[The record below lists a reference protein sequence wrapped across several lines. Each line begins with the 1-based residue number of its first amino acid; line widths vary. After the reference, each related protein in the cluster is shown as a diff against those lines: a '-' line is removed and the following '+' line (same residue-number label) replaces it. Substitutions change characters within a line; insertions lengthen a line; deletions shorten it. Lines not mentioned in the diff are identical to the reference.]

1 MSNLVIVE
9 SPAKAKTIAKYL
21 NSNSKLKNMGRFDVV
36 SSMGH
41 VRDLKKKELGIDVN
55 NNFKPFYEVTMEKTK
70 LVDELKKKAAAA
82 SMIWLASDY
91 DREGESIAMHLKEVL
106 KLKKYKRITFTEIT
120 PKALETAVQNPRQI
134 DDSLV
139 DAQET
144 RRILDRLVGFKLS
157 PLLWKRYK
165 TNMATALSAGRVQSA
180 VMHIILQREHDIE
193 KFTSET
199 YWYFFGDFK
208 IKLGKSE
215 VHDLNEVKLY
225 QDKNIYKINDMKTV
239 SSFLKK
245 IKNEFSIQDVRVK
258 ETKKN
263 PDMPFIT
270 SSLQQDAYSKLGFGI
285 KHTMK
290 IAQELYEQGFITYM
304 RTDSYAISE
313 DFKSSAEAYIKDTY
327 GEHYYSGGLLRK
339 KTSKN
344 AQEAHEAIR
353 PTDVNT
359 LAASIK
365 LGPDHT
371 KLYDMIWKRTVAFF
385 MKACVYDELEVKIV
399 DSSFKKDALHFISSI
414 SKIKFN
420 GFMIVYGA
428 SIDEYDFQSFLEKLK
443 SPATK
448 VVNQKVVAKNTWQ
461 SPPQRFNDSSIIKT
475 LESEGIGRPSTY
487 AGILT
492 KLIEKQYIIKSDI
505 QGQSKDIINFIYQKG
520 EVKAEKGSI
529 TVGSEKSKLVPTDIG
544 REIDKF
550 LETHFEYIVNKD
562 FTANMEADL
571 DNIATGNKSRLHVL
585 NTFWKQFG
593 KDVAAQEKSSEKKV
607 KLDSQNVTYTI
618 DGKDYI
624 VRLAKY
630 GPVIQYK
637 DEETN
642 SKRYINLKPFL
653 KYHKKEFTDISE
665 DDIIYLMSMPKP
677 VGKYNGKVVEVWY
690 GPYGF
695 YLKHDG
701 ANIKL
706 PYKLVLRFAV
716 NEEVTADELKAAILY
731 SQNKDKEKDN
741 DNQQTSKKGL
751 YNKKSKQEASKKV
764 VKKILKN

>member
-21 NSNSKLKNMGRFDVV
+21 NASSKLKSLGKFEVV

-55 NNFKPFYEVTMEKTK
+55 SNFRPFYEVTVEKTK
-70 LVDELKKKAAAA
+70 LVQDLKKKAATA

-120 PKALETAVQNPRQI
+120 PKALEAAVQSPRLI
-134 DDSLV
+134 DDNLV

-157 PLLWKRYK
+157 PLLWKRYR

-180 VMHIILQREHDIE
+180 VMHIILQRENDIE

-199 YWYFFGDFK
+199 YWYFFGDFT
-208 IKLGKSE
+208 IKLGRSE
-215 VHDLNEVKLY
+215 SHDLSEVKLY
-225 QDKNIYKINDMKTV
+225 QDKNVYKIDDMKSV
-239 SSFLKK
+239 APFLKK
-245 IKNEFSIQDVRVK
+245 IRYEFSIQDVRVK

-270 SSLQQDAYSKLGFGI
+270 SSLQQEAYSKLGFGI

-290 IAQELYEQGFITYM
+290 VAQELYEQGFITYM
-304 RTDSYAISE
+304 RTDSYNISD
-313 DFKSSAEAYIKDTY
+313 DFKGSAEIFIKEKY
-327 GEHYYSGGLLRK
+327 GEQYYSGGVTRK

-353 PTDVNT
+353 PTDINT
-359 LAASIK
+359 LAVTIK
-365 LGPDHT
+365 LGPDHI

-385 MKACVYDELEVKIV
+385 MKACVYDELEIKII
-399 DSSFKKDALHFISSI
+399 DSSFKKDSLHFVSTI

-420 GFMIVYGA
+420 GFMVVYGA
-428 SIDEYDFQSFLEKLK
+428 ANDKYDFNSFLEKLK
-443 SPATK
+443 SSSTK
-448 VVNQKVVAKNTWQ
+448 IVNNKIVAKNTWQ

-505 QGQSKDIINFIYQKG
+505 QGQAKDVTNFILQKG
-520 EVKAEKGSI
+520 EVKTEKNTI
-529 TVGSEKSKLVPTDIG
+529 TIGSEKSKLVPTDVG
-544 REIDKF
+544 KEIDQF
-550 LETHFEYIVNKD
+550 LEAHFEYIVNKD

-571 DNIATGNKSRLHVL
+571 DNIANGNKTRLYVL
-585 NTFWKQFG
+585 TTFWKQFG
-593 KDVAAQEKSSEKKV
+593 KDVAAQEGSVDKKV
-607 KLDSQNVTYTI
+607 KLDSQNLSYNI
-618 DGKDYI
+618 DGVDYI

-630 GPVIQYK
+630 GPVIEYK
-637 DEETN
+637 DLENNT
-642 SKRYINLKPFL
+642 KRYINLKPFL
-653 KYHKKEFTDISE
+653 KYHKKEFTDVSE
-665 DDIIYLMSMPKP
+665 NDIKYIMSMPRQ
-677 VGKYNGKVVEVWY
+677 VGRYNDKVIEVWY

-695 YLKHDG
+695 YLKYDG
-701 ANIKL
+701 SNVKL
-706 PYKLVLRFAV
+706 PYKLVMRFAT
-716 NEEVTADELKAAILY
+716 NEEVTAEELKNAILY
-731 SQNKDKEKDN
+731 AQNKDKAADRAP
-741 DNQQTSKKGL
+741 SV
-751 YNKKSKQEASKKV
+751 SKKV